1 MSSAAPAGAGSCS
14 PDGALLAEV
23 EAFITAEFG
32 KVTEGEQVA
41 SLAAVAASGRFSKLL
56 EDCSTDELGVRV
68 QRQADTANK
77 MMKQSLSLLI
87 KQIAIKHCQ
96 NLLEEVR
103 STKKI
108 NVALLQENKQLR
120 KAIQEPLKAARKQ
133 IMKELKHEND
143 NEIRRR
149 GNARKRVLEAGLVDA
164 AAESPVK
171 RAMGG
176 VWLEATRNSKVKG
189 GRGSKGSIMKLWTQE
204 TTSIL
209 KKLVVAADKAGD

>member
-1 MSSAAPAGAGSCS
+1 MTSAAPAGAGSCS
-14 PDGALLAEV
+14 PEDKLLAEV
-23 EAFITAEFG
+23 EAFITAELG
-32 KVTEGEQVA
+32 KVTEDEQAA

-56 EDCSTDELGVRV
+56 KDCSTDELGVRIQQQTDV
-68 QRQADTANK
+68 ANK
-77 MMKQSLSLLI
+77 MMKKSLSLLI
-87 KQIAIKHCQ
+87 KQIAIRHCQ
-96 NLLEEVR
+96 NLLDEVR

-120 KAIQEPLKAARKQ
+120 KAIQDPLKAARKQ
-133 IMKELKHEND
+133 IMKDLKHEND

-176 VWLEATRNSKVKG
+176 VWLEATRDSKVKG
-189 GRGSKGSIMKLWTQE
+189 GKGSKDSIMKLWTQK
-204 TTSIL
+204 TTNIL
-209 KKLVVAADKAGD
+209 KKLAVAADKAGD